1 MQKERIGKMAKFKVL
16 LVDDEEEFVQS
27 LAERLSMRE
36 LGSDTAYDG
45 EQALS
50 FVSREEPD
58 VMVLDLKM
66 PGIDGMEV
74 LRQVKKSYPE
84 IQVIILT
91 GHGTKQHED
100 EARRLGAFDYMEKPV
115 DIEMLVSSMKAAYKE
130 AIEKTMTATAFAEAG
145 EFDTARDL
153 IQEE

>member
-1 MQKERIGKMAKFKVL
+1 MGKFKVL
-16 LVDDEEEFVQS
+16 LVDDEEEFIQS

-36 LGSDTAYDG
+36 LGSDTAYSG

-50 FVSREEPD
+50 FVSRQEPD

-74 LRQVKKSYPE
+74 LRQVKKAYPT

-115 DIEMLVSSMKAAYKE
+115 DIEMLVSSMKAAYRQK
-130 AIEKTMTATAFAEAG
+130 IETTMTAAAFAEAG
-145 EFDTARDL
+145 EFKTAKEL
-153 IQEE
+153 IQED

>member
-1 MQKERIGKMAKFKVL
+1 MGKFKVL
-16 LVDDEEEFVQS
+16 LVDDEEEFIQS

-36 LGSDTAYDG
+36 LGSDTAYSG

-50 FVSREEPD
+50 FVSRQEPD

-74 LRQVKKSYPE
+74 LRQVKKAYPT

-115 DIEMLVSSMKAAYKE
+115 DIEILVSSMKAAYRE
-130 AIEKTMTATAFAEAG
+130 TIEKTMTATAFAEAG
-145 EFDTARDL
+145 EFGTAKNL
-153 IQEE
+153 IQDK

>member
-1 MQKERIGKMAKFKVL
+1 MERFKVL
-16 LVDDEEEFVQS
+16 LVDDEEEFIRS
-27 LAERLSMRE
+27 LAERLSLRE
-36 LGSDTAYDG
+36 LGSDTVYDG

-50 FVSREEPD
+50 FVNRQEPD

-74 LRQVKKSYPE
+74 LRQVKKTYPD

-115 DIEMLVSSMKAAYKE
+115 NIDVLVRSMRAAFKQKME
-130 AIEKTMTATAFAEAG
+130 NKTIRKTAFG
-145 EFDTARDL
+145 EPTEFLSAKAPIKQDQGKA
-153 IQEE
+153 

>member
-1 MQKERIGKMAKFKVL
+1 MGKFKVL

-50 FVSREEPD
+50 FVSREAPD

-74 LRQVKKSYPE
+74 LRQVKKAYPE

-130 AIEKTMTATAFAEAG
+130 TIEKTMTVTAFAEAG